1 MSNSLRDQLLQQGL
15 ADPKKARQADKDK
28 REQRKKGKAKGGKAP
43 TDPEAQQRQEDIA
56 RARRDKA
63 ERDRAL
69 NRQREE
75 RNKQRSVTAQI
86 EDLLREHA
94 VSIRDGSIP
103 YHFTKDGKIRRLE
116 VTRDQQAKLSTGALA
131 IVEHRGRFHVVPA
144 ETVARLLERD
154 ADLFVSQVTDTG
166 DDDPE
171 EEFPVPDDL
180 EW

>member
-1 MSNSLRDQLLQQGL
+1 MGNSLRDQLLQQGL
-15 ADPKKARQADKDK
+15 ADEKKARQADKDK
-28 REQRKKGKAKGGKAP
+28 RERRKKGKTKGGKAP
-43 TDPEAQQRQEDIA
+43 ADPEAQQRQEELA
-56 RARRDKA
+56 RARREKA
-63 ERDRAL
+63 EQDRAL

-94 VSIRDGSIP
+94 VATRDGSIP

-116 VTRDQQAKLSTGALA
+116 VTRDQQAKLSNGALA
-131 IVEHRGRFHVVPA
+131 IVQHRGRFHVVPA
-144 ETVARLLERD
+144 ETVERLLERD
-154 ADLFVSQVTDTG
+154 PGLFVSRVTDAG
-166 DDDPE
+166 DDDAE